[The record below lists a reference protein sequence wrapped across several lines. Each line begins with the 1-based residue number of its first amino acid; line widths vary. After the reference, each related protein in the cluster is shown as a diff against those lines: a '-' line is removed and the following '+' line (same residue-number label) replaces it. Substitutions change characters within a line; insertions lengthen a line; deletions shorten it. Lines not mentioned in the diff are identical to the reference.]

1 MDSFEH
7 TSSSDGIRLTVY
19 FFKYKTCYH
28 VKKKGEAPKA
38 PDTPFS
44 SFTTFFVENSR

>member
-7 TSSSDGIRLTVY
+7 TASSDGTGSLLT
-19 FFKYKTCYH
+19 FKHKTCYH
-28 VKKKGEAPKA
+28 VKKKGEALKA

-44 SFTTFFVENSR
+44 SFTTFFVDNSR